1 MLGSDIVGGQNAL
14 AARLAEGY
22 DAILTEYEEVIAPAL
37 QALNNLGALTG
48 PHKVRFGARTLATW
62 S

>member
-1 MLGSDIVGGQNAL
+1 MGGQNAL